1 MNNLTQTQQEL
12 IASIS
17 AEFQKTN
24 LAIASRQT
32 KSLLGLEGFLSESN
46 ELQKER
52 DILMHWNI
60 TYLDAVNDNI
70 KAEVTA
76 LAEELSQFGIVI
88 ERMPRLGLSEGG
100 SVYDSELI
108 ITHPNINTKYN
119 FSAINL
125 KIEGVSFENKTAKM
139 REVAVKHFYLINCEK
154 MSFEQLCQS
163 EIFKNR
169 VKNLY
174 NNANKLNVTH

>member
-52 DILMHWNI
+52 DMLMHLNRMHI
-60 TYLDAVNDNI
+60 DAVNENI
-70 KAEVTA
+70 KAELTA

-88 ERMPRLGLSEGG
+88 ERMPKLSLSEGG
-100 SVYDSELI
+100 SIYDSELV
-108 ITHPNINTKYN
+108 ITHPNINPKYN
-119 FSAINL
+119 LSAIKL
-125 KIEGVSFENKTAKM
+125 KVGGVSFKNTTAKM
-139 REVAVKHFYLINCEK
+139 QEVTIEHFYSTNYDK

-163 EIFKNR
+163 ETFKDR